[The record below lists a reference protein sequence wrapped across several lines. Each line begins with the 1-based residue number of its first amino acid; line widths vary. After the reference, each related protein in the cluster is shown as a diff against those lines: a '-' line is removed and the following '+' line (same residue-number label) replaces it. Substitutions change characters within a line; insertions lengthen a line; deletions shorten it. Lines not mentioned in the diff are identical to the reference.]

1 LKENLET
8 QNFGKGAYIMID
20 AKVDRVVDGDTIEVT
35 AKLKIRMDFIDAP
48 ETKGVEKVKG
58 AVSKDWLKKRIE
70 GKTVQLDVK
79 TKDMYD
85 RFLSVVYQDDVNING
100 EMVKQH
106 LAEIYSPANH
116 NDGKED

>member
-1 LKENLET
+1 
-8 QNFGKGAYIMID
+8 MIN
-20 AKVDRVVDGDTIEVT
+20 ATVNRVVDGDTIEVT
-35 AKLKIRMDFIDAP
+35 AKFTVRMDFIDAP
-48 ETKGVEKVKG
+48 ETRGVEKPKG
-58 AVSKDWLKKRIE
+58 VVSKQWLKERIE